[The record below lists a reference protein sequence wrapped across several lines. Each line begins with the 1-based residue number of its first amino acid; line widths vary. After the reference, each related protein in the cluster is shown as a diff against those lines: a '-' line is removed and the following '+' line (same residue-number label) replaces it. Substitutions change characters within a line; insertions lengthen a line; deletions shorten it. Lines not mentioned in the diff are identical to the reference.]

1 MLSLTKDSQIDKIK
15 KTFSEL
21 LSYLDEV
28 IRDERLRADIRA
40 AAGHGAKAS
49 DRVKKDLAGVGTAAS
64 LAADNKLRKNIR
76 AMFDDLDS
84 ASDRMRR
91 KRTHGAR
98 NLVLMVVGGVAALAA
113 IPRVRVWLAE
123 GTSDAPV
130 HLQQPV

>member
-1 MLSLTKDSQIDKIK
+1 MLSLTKDSQIDKVK

-49 DRVKKDLAGVGTAAS
+49 DRVKKDLAGGSMAAS

-76 AMFDDLDS
+76 AMLDDLDS
-84 ASDRMRR
+84 AGDRMRR
-91 KRTHGAR
+91 KRTHRAR
-98 NLVLMVVGGVAALAA
+98 NLVLMVVGGVAALSA
-113 IPRVRVWLAE
+113 IPRVRIWLAE
-123 GTSDAPV
+123 RTSDVPV